1 VPFATFQNTESS
13 CQRFFR
19 LMPTICPTHV
29 IPAVIL
35 YSFECRKRADESLLG
50 RIGPEV
56 EAWPSAYDG
65 SSQFLMF

>member
-1 VPFATFQNTESS
+1 
-13 CQRFFR
+13 
-19 LMPTICPTHV
+19 MPAVLPIDANDLSDARDT
-29 IPAVIL
+29 AVIL